1 MIAVVDAGTGNLRS
15 VVRALEASAPSGPA
29 DEIVITRDPDVI
41 ARASR
46 VVMPG
51 QGAFG
56 DCARALAADGG
67 ALGDAVREA
76 VRAGTPYLGICL
88 GLQVLFGSSDEAPG
102 CAGLGLF
109 AGTVRRFASDHRD
122 ADGEALKIPHVG
134 WNRAECA
141 NDAARAWF
149 GGDHWFYFV
158 HSYVVVPS
166 DANVIATRTAHGESF
181 VSAIARDNVLAVQF
195 HPEKSQR
202 AGLAL
207 LYRWLA
213 RGAS

>member
-15 VVRALEASAPSGPA
+15 VVRALEASPVAATRPS
-29 DEIVITRDPDVI
+29 IVVTRDPDEVR
-41 ARASR
+41 RASR

-67 ALGDAVREA
+67 ALADALRESIA
-76 VRAGTPYLGICL
+76 SGKPFLGICL

-102 CAGLGLF
+102 CAGLGIF
-109 AGTVRRFASDHRD
+109 AGHVKRFPTAMRD
-122 ADGEALKIPHVG
+122 EHGELLKIPHVG

-141 NDAARAWF
+141 SDAARAWF
-149 GGDHWFYFV
+149 ERDDWFYFV
-158 HSYVVVPS
+158 HSYVVVPDDPS
-166 DANVIATRTAHGESF
+166 LVATRTTHGESF
-181 VSAIARDNVLAVQF
+181 VSSVCRDNVLAVQF

-202 AGLAL
+202 AGLSL
-207 LYRWLA
+207 LGRWI
-213 RGAS
+213 ASPTR

>member
-15 VVRALEASAPSGPA
+15 VVRALEASAPSEKSSIA
-29 DEIVITRDPDVI
+29 ITRDPDEI
-41 ARASR
+41 HRASR

-67 ALGDAVREA
+67 ALAASVRESIA
-76 VRAGTPYLGICL
+76 AGKPFLGICL

-102 CAGLGLF
+102 CAGLGVF
-109 AGTVRRFASDHRD
+109 AGRVKRFASAMRD
-122 ADGEALKIPHVG
+122 DDGELLKIPHVG

-141 NDAARAWF
+141 NDTARAWF
-149 GGDHWFYFV
+149 EGDHWYYFV
-158 HSYVVVPS
+158 HSYVVVPD
-166 DANVIATRTAHGESF
+166 DAGLAATRTTHGETF
-181 VSAIARDNVLAVQF
+181 VSSVCRDNVLAVQF

-202 AGLAL
+202 AGLSL
-207 LYRWLA
+207 LGRWLA
-213 RGAS
+213 RNA